1 LASGQVV
8 NASKSTFYVGAISH
22 ARVLQIALFL
32 GFSIC
37 ILPYSYL
44 GAPIFKGKSKAIYFQ
59 AIADR
64 IKAKFAAWKASLFS
78 IAGMVQL
85 VK

>member
-8 NASKSTFYVGAISH
+8 NASKSTFYVGIILH

-44 GAPIFKGKSKAIYFQ
+44 GAPISKVSQKPFIFKLLQIESKQNLLHGKLLYFP
-59 AIADR
+59 
-64 IKAKFAAWKASLFS
+64 
-78 IAGMVQL
+78 
-85 VK
+85 